1 MVFVNGAVPVVVKQR
16 SSMEKQMSA
25 ATDSGDTQPRR
36 VMVTG
41 AELVQEARELLASHR
56 IETIYAPAYSTSD
69 DLAALARDQAVDAI
83 LVRQGQI
90 DQSVIN
96 ASPRLKVIAK
106 HGSGVDNID
115 LFAATARGVPV
126 LRALAA
132 NAQSVAELAITL
144 TISLMKDIVPLD
156 QAVKAG
162 AWPKTRYV
170 GRDLASSVFGV
181 IGYGEIG
188 QRAAS
193 LARGLGMQVA
203 AYDPFAAGTADVQVE
218 RDLDAVLQIAD
229 VVSLHCP
236 LSPQTHHLIN
246 ADRLAMMKP
255 TAFLV
260 NTARGAVVDEAALI
274 VALRSEIIAGA
285 ALDSFEIEPPAPDN
299 PLFTL
304 PNVIATPHVGGASR
318 SALRNMAVHSAEHI
332 IGVLEGRGYDSR
344 ALANKELVA
353 AA

>member
-1 MVFVNGAVPVVVKQR
+1 MNAAVE
-16 SSMEKQMSA
+16 SGEKR
-25 ATDSGDTQPRR
+25 PRR

-41 AELVQEARELLASHR
+41 AELVQEARDLLQSHR
-56 IETIYAPAYSTSD
+56 IDILYAPAYSTAE
-69 DLAALARDQAVDAI
+69 DLAGLARDREVDAI

-90 DQSVIN
+90 DQLVIN

-115 LFAATARGVPV
+115 LSAATARGVPV

-144 TISLMKDIVPLD
+144 TVSLMKDIVPLD
-156 QAVKAG
+156 QAVKG
-162 AWPKTRYV
+162 GTWPKTKYV
-170 GRDLASSVFGV
+170 GRDLAGAVFGV

-193 LARGLGMQVA
+193 LAKGLGMRIA
-203 AYDPFAAGTADVQVE
+203 AYDPFAESSKDVEIQ
-218 RDLDAVLQIAD
+218 RDLDAVLKASD

-236 LSPQTHHLIN
+236 LSQHTRHLIN
-246 ADRLAMMKP
+246 ADRLALMKP
-255 TAFLV
+255 SAFLV
-260 NTARGAVVDEAALI
+260 NTARGAVVDESALVAALKSN
-274 VALRSEIIAGA
+274 VIAGA
-285 ALDSFEIEPPAPDN
+285 ALDSFEVEPPASDN
-299 PLFTL
+299 PLWTL

-318 SALRNMAVHSAEHI
+318 SALRNMAVQSAEHI

-344 ALANKELVA
+344 AVANRELVA